1 MPSLLKFFCS
11 SPRHPAS
18 SPLVSAAV
26 IVYHFSSLIRLSLYS
41 YYSFS
46 SSSFLLSLSLSLSWV
61 HRATII
67 HCFFF
72 IWIHWPP
79 GHLILPPNDD
89 TSDELAKRGA
99 LLQKSRA
106 PCLSR
111 LISRIH
117 TSLLSGRR
125 LSHQNF
131 STRRSPQYPLG
142 NLCFLVTFAIPSP
155 VFAATNSLLLNQWF
169 PTWGS

>member
-46 SSSFLLSLSLSLSWV
+46 SSSFLLFLSLGYIGQQLFIVSFLS
-61 HRATII
+61 R
-67 HCFFF
+67 F
-72 IWIHWPP
+72 IGPP

-89 TSDELAKRGA
+89 TSDELTKRGA
-99 LLQKSRA
+99 LLQKFRA
-106 PCLSR
+106 PCCLSR

-131 STRRSPQYPLG
+131 STRRSP
-142 NLCFLVTFAIPSP
+142 
-155 VFAATNSLLLNQWF
+155 
-169 PTWGS
+169 